1 MGELCSRGTALTFN
15 GTVQNSFC
23 SKCCKSLFDME
34 NAFRPSHPVPDG
46 VLSSMHVQETQKA
59 LSLSLLPVSSQP
71 HPEYKAWWWME
82 LCSVTGSGMG
92 WRVAQ
97 LAGDR
102 LRDRGGRDREMRD
115 GAAC

>member
-1 MGELCSRGTALTFN
+1 
-15 GTVQNSFC
+15 
-23 SKCCKSLFDME
+23 ME

-82 LCSVTGSGMG
+82 PCSMTGSGMG